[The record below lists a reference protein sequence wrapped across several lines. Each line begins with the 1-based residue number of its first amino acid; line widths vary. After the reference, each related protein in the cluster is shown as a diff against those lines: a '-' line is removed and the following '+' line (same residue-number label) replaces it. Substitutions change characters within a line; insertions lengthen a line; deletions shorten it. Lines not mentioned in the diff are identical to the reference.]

1 MAAQISHVKNIEE
14 IGSGCPKKMA
24 EQIFHRVLSQEEYCS
39 YRGLEALYNEHLTYD
54 TETAEVVQQVG
65 VSEKRNVVESFS
77 SFVSKAQLC
86 GRYRY
91 LVELIYLC
99 LDRYIKREKYG
110 IKRMFNRE
118 EYDTGD
124 EDGSGLRHQ
133 VKENGSLLYIKEKI
147 ENLFGYIQMNTNII
161 KDYENDLH
169 SGLFSMPVPVIRTCE
184 DYLWTLRE
192 MHRRADA
199 ILDLLRRLRNKAV
212 FTRNAIEVYNQYLT
226 DHFTKLKKKGKM
238 EEIETR
244 AITRIEIF
252 GNNGEIFVYK
262 ARRARKDAVG
272 AELVFEQLDLQL
284 ETIADDEE

>member
-1 MAAQISHVKNIEE
+1 M
-14 IGSGCPKKMA
+14 
-24 EQIFHRVLSQEEYCS
+24 
-39 YRGLEALYNEHLTYD
+39 
-54 TETAEVVQQVG
+54 
-65 VSEKRNVVESFS
+65 VESFS
-77 SFVSKAQLC
+77 SIVSKAQLC

-99 LDRYIKREKYG
+99 LDRYIKREKHN

-133 VKENGSLLYIKEKI
+133 VKVNGSLLYIKEKI
-147 ENLFGYIQMNTNII
+147 ENLFEYIRKN
-161 KDYENDLH
+161 KGVVKEYENDLH
-169 SGLFSMPVPVIRTCE
+169 SGMFSMPVQVIRTCE

-192 MHRRADA
+192 MHGQADA

-238 EEIETR
+238 EEIQTR

-252 GNNGEIFVYK
+252 GNHGEIFVYK
-262 ARRARKDAVG
+262 ARRATDDAVG

-284 ETIADDEE
+284 EILADDEEFPLPN

>member
-1 MAAQISHVKNIEE
+1 
-14 IGSGCPKKMA
+14 
-24 EQIFHRVLSQEEYCS
+24 
-39 YRGLEALYNEHLTYD
+39 
-54 TETAEVVQQVG
+54 
-65 VSEKRNVVESFS
+65 
-77 SFVSKAQLC
+77 
-86 GRYRY
+86 
-91 LVELIYLC
+91 
-99 LDRYIKREKYG
+99 
-110 IKRMFNRE
+110 
-118 EYDTGD
+118 
-124 EDGSGLRHQ
+124 
-133 VKENGSLLYIKEKI
+133 
-147 ENLFGYIQMNTNII
+147 
-161 KDYENDLH
+161 
-169 SGLFSMPVPVIRTCE
+169 MPVPAIKTCE

-199 ILDLLRRLRNKAV
+199 ILDILRRLRNKAV

-238 EEIETR
+238 EEIQTR

>member
-1 MAAQISHVKNIEE
+1 
-14 IGSGCPKKMA
+14 MA

-39 YRGLEALYNEHLTYD
+39 YRGLEALYHEDLTYD
-54 TETAEVVQQVG
+54 NETAEAVQQVG

-77 SFVSKAQLC
+77 SIVSKAQLC

-99 LDRYIKREKYG
+99 LDRYIKREKHS

-124 EDGSGLRHQ
+124 EDGSGLRNQ
-133 VKENGSLLYIKEKI
+133 VKVNGSLLYIKEKI
-147 ENLFGYIQMNTNII
+147 ENLFEYIRKN
-161 KDYENDLH
+161 KGVVKEYENDLH
-169 SGLFSMPVPVIRTCE
+169 SGLFSMPVQVIRTCE

-192 MHRRADA
+192 MHGQADA

-238 EEIETR
+238 EEIQTR

-252 GNNGEIFVYK
+252 GNHGEIFVYK
-262 ARRARKDAVG
+262 ARRARNDAVG

-284 ETIADDEE
+284 EILADDQEFPLPN

>member
-1 MAAQISHVKNIEE
+1 
-14 IGSGCPKKMA
+14 MA
-24 EQIFHRVLSQEEYCS
+24 ERNQIFHKVLGRD
-39 YRGLEALYNEHLTYD
+39 RGLEALYHEHLAYD
-54 TETAEVVQQVG
+54 TETQEVVQQVG

-77 SFVSKAQLC
+77 SFVSKVHLC
-86 GRYRY
+86 GRFRY

-99 LDRYIKREKYG
+99 LDRYIKREKYV

-133 VKENGSLLYIKEKI
+133 VKENGSLLYIKKKI
-147 ENLFGYIQMNTNII
+147 ENLFEYIRMNVNII

-169 SGLFSMPVPVIRTCE
+169 SGLFSMPIPAIRTCE

-212 FTRNAIEVYNQYLT
+212 FTRNAIEVYNKYLM

-238 EEIETR
+238 EEIQTR

-252 GNNGEIFVYK
+252 GNHGEIFVYK
-262 ARRARKDAVG
+262 TRRATNDAVG

-284 ETIADDEE
+284 EILADDQEFPLPN